1 MGLFSKKLTSEQQR
15 ELEGFSKTLASI
27 QHEYEEAMRPLLTNT
42 KDLYGIC
49 RLALQENR
57 DLRAK
62 EYLTEMAGDYRH
74 PSWLV
79 SVTADERPLE
89 PIDTASLIG
98 IAGETIQKYNEDMTQ
113 LQRQIS
119 SIEIADWYPKK
130 YKEACDTW
138 ALHLK
143 AILKYLEIMLIPS
156 LKQPESLKHDP
167 EHSNDKLN
175 LFVGGLDY
183 IAGFHNRLGTIL
195 PTDL

>member
-1 MGLFSKKLTSEQQR
+1 MGLFSKKLTSEQER

-27 QHEYEEAMRPLLTNT
+27 QHEYEEATRTLFTNA

-74 PSWLV
+74 PSWSV
-79 SVTADERPLE
+79 SVSADERPLD

-119 SIEIADWYPKK
+119 SMEIADWYPKK
-130 YKEACDTW
+130 YKKACDTW
-138 ALHLK
+138 DLHLK
-143 AILKYLEIMLIPS
+143 AILQYLEIMVIRG

-167 EHSNDKLN
+167 EHGNDKLN
-175 LFVGGLDY
+175 GFVAGLDY
-183 IAGFHNRLGTIL
+183 IARFHKMLGTTL
-195 PTDL
+195 STDL